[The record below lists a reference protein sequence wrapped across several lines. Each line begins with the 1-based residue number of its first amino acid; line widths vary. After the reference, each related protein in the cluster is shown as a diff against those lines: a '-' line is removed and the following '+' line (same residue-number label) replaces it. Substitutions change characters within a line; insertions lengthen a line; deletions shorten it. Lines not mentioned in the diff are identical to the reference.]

1 MDRELY
7 HYGIK
12 GMKWGI
18 RRSTPRASNYSER
31 QRTRDRKLYGRGA
44 ERRINK
50 RMLKGEGIQ
59 SARHNEVVRKK
70 RIQSGKTIAAS
81 IATSA
86 LVLGGAAAVTS
97 ILQRKGI
104 ANSVSSSM
112 VDQEVLNVGRKVVE
126 AIFR

>member
-1 MDRELY
+1 MTQELY
-7 HYGIK
+7 HYGVK

-18 RRSTPRASNYSER
+18 RRSTPRASNYNER

>member
-1 MDRELY
+1 MAQELY
-7 HYGIK
+7 HYGVK